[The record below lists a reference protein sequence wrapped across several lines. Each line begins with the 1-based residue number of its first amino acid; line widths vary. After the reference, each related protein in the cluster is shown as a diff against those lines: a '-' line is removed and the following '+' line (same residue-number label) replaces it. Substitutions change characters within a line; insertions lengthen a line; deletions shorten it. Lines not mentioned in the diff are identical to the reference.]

1 MMTENTDLR
10 RSKRCLLTRGDHI
23 KKKKQHSISI
33 FRFVPAVDGQWGTLI
48 NSETKEFNGMIG
60 MVNRKVQIKIDFI
73 WPCYFHFEIHVN
85 FLFNWP
91 IGII

>member
-1 MMTENTDLR
+1 MPKKLISTSHWSEEQPCAGQNT
-10 RSKRCLLTRGDHI
+10 
-23 KKKKQHSISI
+23 QHSISI

-60 MVNRKVQIKIDFI
+60 MVNRKVKIKIDFI